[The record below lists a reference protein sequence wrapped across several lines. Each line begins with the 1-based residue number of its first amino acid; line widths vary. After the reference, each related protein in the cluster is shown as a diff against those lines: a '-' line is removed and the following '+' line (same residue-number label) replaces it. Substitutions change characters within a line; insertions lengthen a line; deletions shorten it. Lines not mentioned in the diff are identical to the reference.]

1 MIGQNLVMVG
11 FMAISFQSVAV
22 DINYKDLKRPGR
34 SHTKFYSISGLKSE
48 GDSYIN
54 QFNNKDSY
62 RVSKASSVASSS
74 SSNYSSSSSSSS
86 HEKSNTSY
94 QCTYVCKGNSFEYEV
109 SILAKNNNEAQRLS
123 HSHAKKTCKHVGSNG
138 VLSRWGSGSTLCR

>member
-74 SSNYSSSSSSSS
+74 SS
-86 HEKSNTSY
+86 SN
-94 QCTYVCKGNSFEYEV
+94 YEV
-109 SILAKNNNEAQRLS
+109 CNGTKGELCYEVLRKGYFEGTYIIKCIKGFN
-123 HSHAKKTCKHVGSNG
+123 VGSEHKVCMDGDGDWSNACS
-138 VLSRWGSGSTLCR
+138 LGSYHFNSLRKAANKQCSY